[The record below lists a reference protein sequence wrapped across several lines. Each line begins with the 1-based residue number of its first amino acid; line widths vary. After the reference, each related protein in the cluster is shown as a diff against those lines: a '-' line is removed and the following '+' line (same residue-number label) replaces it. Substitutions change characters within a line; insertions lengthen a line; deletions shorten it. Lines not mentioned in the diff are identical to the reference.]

1 VPIFGAKECTR
12 MQDFVLKVYK
22 NISGGR
28 NARTPAAGGETFVRT
43 HPPNAGAPPLL
54 IGLLRPWSRVKGSD
68 PVPYLGLGEHCGHLG
83 RYGVDPR
90 PPKGFPLFSALRM
103 AFPDIIIL
111 LMLDHHAAIGAKA
124 PWPLDRAMP
133 AEIIREDFYGVQ
145 EQFWLDAHPD
155 ATNDHYL

>member
-1 VPIFGAKECTR
+1 MLSFPPMRKGLDKTLVVPIFGAKECTR

-68 PVPYLGLGEHCGHLG
+68 PVPIWVWGSTVGSSAGMG
-83 RYGVDPR
+83 WIPDR
-90 PPKGFPLFSALRM
+90 PKVFHYFQHSG
-103 AFPDIIIL
+103 
-111 LMLDHHAAIGAKA
+111 
-124 PWPLDRAMP
+124 WPFLT
-133 AEIIREDFYGVQ
+133 
-145 EQFWLDAHPD
+145 L
-155 ATNDHYL
+155 